1 MFSVVRVAVLC
12 THSVLGA
19 KNPCRPMRQLHPFG
33 RQIHPFGAGGGIC
46 AELTRLGATNVVVLG
61 GTGAV
66 SDTAANLTRCSG

>member
-1 MFSVVRVAVLC
+1 
-12 THSVLGA
+12 
-19 KNPCRPMRQLHPFG
+19 MRQLHPFG

>member
-1 MFSVVRVAVLC
+1 
-12 THSVLGA
+12 
-19 KNPCRPMRQLHPFG
+19 MRQLHPFG
-33 RQIHPFGAGGGIC
+33 RQNHPFGAGGGIR